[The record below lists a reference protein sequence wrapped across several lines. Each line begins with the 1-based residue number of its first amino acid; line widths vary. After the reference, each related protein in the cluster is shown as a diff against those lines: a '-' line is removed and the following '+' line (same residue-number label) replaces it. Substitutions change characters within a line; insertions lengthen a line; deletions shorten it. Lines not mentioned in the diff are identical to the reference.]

1 MNISHRL
8 ITLGFALGLLS
19 GASAFARPKPHFENG
34 FLSHKKRT
42 ITRHV
47 PMAKT
52 SGAPGYARRP
62 SVNAARDDWPADMLQ
77 QQDQGQSP
85 PR

>member
-8 ITLGFALGLLS
+8 ITLGLALGLLS
-19 GASAFARPKPHFENG
+19 GASAFARPTPHFKNG
-34 FLSHKKRT
+34 SLSHKKRM
-42 ITRHV
+42 ITSHV
-47 PMAKT
+47 PAAKT

-62 SVNAARDDWPADMLQ
+62 SATAVQDDWPADMLQ
-77 QQDQGQSP
+77 QQDQSP